1 MQSPLTSV
9 DRAADRSATA
19 TASGTLFKHYRQS
32 HSSSWP
38 TVGLHG
44 RVKASL
50 HCFSLSL
57 SLSLKKEKKKSP
69 HKKKTRKERT
79 HPPLGT
85 PLLKKNKQKTF
96 QCTIYKLSSP
106 VLDVEVITMA
116 SSLAYLN
123 SKADNGRENAVD
135 SGVWSAQVLKDGP
148 SLDVCWQ
155 MVDHQH
161 QQRRTQKMQRFF
173 HLGRHLLIKHL
184 PRDVTELVRSSKRAL
199 FITLNL
205 SACLTLTSRH
215 IFHHQISTLLFNPLQ
230 PPIQPLPA
238 FAPPSP
244 GFSPAFRPAF
254 PPAFRPAFPRP
265 FARPLPVPPRN

>member
-1 MQSPLTSV
+1 
-9 DRAADRSATA
+9 
-19 TASGTLFKHYRQS
+19 
-32 HSSSWP
+32 
-38 TVGLHG
+38 
-44 RVKASL
+44 
-50 HCFSLSL
+50 
-57 SLSLKKEKKKSP
+57 
-69 HKKKTRKERT
+69 
-79 HPPLGT
+79 
-85 PLLKKNKQKTF
+85 
-96 QCTIYKLSSP
+96 
-106 VLDVEVITMA
+106 MA

-244 GFSPAFRPAF
+244 GFSPGLSPGFS
-254 PPAFRPAFPRP
+254 PAFRPAFRP
-265 FARPLPVPPRN
+265 AFSPGFSRFHLEIEILQKASRNLDTFVCVCVCVFVLFLCFPLEARGKKKQSNQLKHVEWSRELQEKESQRIR

>member
-1 MQSPLTSV
+1 
-9 DRAADRSATA
+9 
-19 TASGTLFKHYRQS
+19 
-32 HSSSWP
+32 
-38 TVGLHG
+38 
-44 RVKASL
+44 
-50 HCFSLSL
+50 
-57 SLSLKKEKKKSP
+57 
-69 HKKKTRKERT
+69 
-79 HPPLGT
+79 
-85 PLLKKNKQKTF
+85 
-96 QCTIYKLSSP
+96 
-106 VLDVEVITMA
+106 MA

-244 GFSPAFRPAF
+244 GFSPGLSPGLCRFHLEIEILQKASRNLDTFVCVCVCVFVLFLCF
-254 PPAFRPAFPRP
+254 PLE
-265 FARPLPVPPRN
+265 ARGKKKNNQTN